1 MPLWAC
7 GVVVRNHCRPGRAPA
22 GLCHVY
28 LPASVGQPTRQHL
41 DSRWTI
47 KSNKSSIMCFP
58 CPLSPL
64 TMLKGGAAHLV
75 SLVRF
80 ILYHGRGSLLS
91 TLSKGRGGK
100 ATYSLTESS
109 RSMRH
114 CFFVRFYCP
123 STVGP
128 PCANMFFRSFFCG
141 RVPENKPL
149 NPMGPQGS
157 PKVSQRYLLMDL

>member
-47 KSNKSSIMCFP
+47 KSNKSSIMCFL

-80 ILYHGRGSLLS
+80 ILYHGRGVPLFNIVNGERGKGHIFSNRKLSLDAALFFCSILLS
-91 TLSKGRGGK
+91 IYSTPPVLE
-100 ATYSLTESS
+100 SLTSLHH
-109 RSMRH
+109 RTAR
-114 CFFVRFYCP
+114 
-123 STVGP
+123 
-128 PCANMFFRSFFCG
+128 NMARACD
-141 RVPENKPL
+141 RE
-149 NPMGPQGS
+149 
-157 PKVSQRYLLMDL
+157 RERERERET

>member
-80 ILYHGRGSLLS
+80 ILYHGRGVPLFNIVNGERGKGHIFSNRKLSLDAALFFCSILLS
-91 TLSKGRGGK
+91 I
-100 ATYSLTESS
+100 YSTPGSGISDEFTPPH
-109 RSMRH
+109 RQK
-114 CFFVRFYCP
+114 Y
-123 STVGP
+123 GP
-128 PCANMFFRSFFCG
+128 CLRQRERERR
-141 RVPENKPL
+141 RVW
-149 NPMGPQGS
+149 M
-157 PKVSQRYLLMDL
+157 

>member
-58 CPLSPL
+58 CALSPL

-80 ILYHGRGSLLS
+80 ILYHGRGSLFS
-91 TLSKGRGGK
+91 TLSTGRGGK

-114 CFFVRFYCP
+114 CFFVRLYCP
-123 STVGP
+123 STVP
-128 PCANMFFRSFFCG
+128 PVLESLTSLHHRTARNMARACD
-141 RVPENKPL
+141 RE
-149 NPMGPQGS
+149 
-157 PKVSQRYLLMDL
+157 RERET